1 MAGEGTTM
9 DPNKV
14 RSVVWIGSIGGVAT
28 IVGVALPWLS
38 DTTPGSGGSINGL
51 ITGPWVLI
59 FGVIM
64 AAGSLFLLA
73 DGDTRKVVAILGP
86 VSLAVV
92 VYVAPIIINKEA
104 GLFGGLTDGSTTE
117 RGIGLYVCLLGG
129 ILGLVAAGIGAKEL
143 MSPTPS
149 ASGATRFDLGDV
161 SSPAAD
167 EDEV

>member
-1 MAGEGTTM
+1 M
-9 DPNKV
+9 DPNKIK
-14 RSVVWIGSIGGVAT
+14 SVTWIGGIGGVAT
-28 IVGVALPWLS
+28 VVGVALPWLS

-59 FGVIM
+59 LGVIM

-73 DGDTRKVVAILGP
+73 DADPRKIVAILGP

-92 VYVAPIIINKEA
+92 AYMAPIIINKEA
-104 GLFGGLTDGSTTE
+104 GLFGGITDGSTTE

-143 MSPTPS
+143 LSPTRSEP
-149 ASGATRFDLGDV
+149 GATRFDLGDV
-161 SSPAAD
+161 SSPATE